1 MGTTLDRFKPTLI
14 LCSVW
19 VFIGLYFIDA
29 ANLDDLLPD
38 TVVFHPEADDSPLD
52 GTEIEFIGDCINA
65 GRSRPAPIQSDQSKK
80 PEGLKIVIDQ
90 DSPSLAAEPLV
101 TTISSQAFP
110 EVLIHLP
117 DSFTSSSSLY
127 LLNCTLLI

>member
-1 MGTTLDRFKPTLI
+1 MKYTSGKLNYI
-14 LCSVW
+14 LLLVTIW

-38 TVVFHPEADDSPLD
+38 TIVLHPEADDSSPD
-52 GTEIEFIGDCINA
+52 GSTIELTGDDAIVQKPQ
-65 GRSRPAPIQSDQSKK
+65 SAPDQSGQSKK
-80 PEGLKIVIDQ
+80 SETVRIVIDQ

-101 TTISSQAFP
+101 SMLSSHAMP
-110 EVLIHLP
+110 EDPIHIA